1 MFFDLRTQL
10 SIKLIDDTHVFSSPP
25 APRLQPFSFVPAIGS
40 RFCALTSRRNGAHTT
55 IITPTQ
61 H

>member
-25 APRLQPFSFVPAIGS
+25 APRLQPFQLRLSGLDS
-40 RFCALTSRRNGAHTT
+40 AL
-55 IITPTQ
+55 
-61 H
+61 